1 MHYPA
6 KERGSRPSH
15 RWSNCALS
23 EAKQLGHARKPL
35 GRSQAIA
42 IPLARPLSTSPVRKV
57 PRHFLSLEGRKE
69 TASIA
74 VVSDLRRR
82 KGYKC
87 GDEEGGRLTDNV
99 AARCY
104 DVDESCPKLLEA
116 FTSDLPL
123 SQGRRPRQLRFD
135 RAIDWPLMKRKSAN
149 LQRLT
154 DEEADGRG
162 AGKIFSTKFAVLV
175 APSFSGAA
183 PEGGVRSGCRYQGTP
198 RGAATRTEISLLCSS
213 PYRCDPI
220 SKLSLKNCNILD
232 MRTRERLINLTKN
245 GLNRPRAFRKEA
257 DNGDP

>member
-99 AARCY
+99 AARLNQEIRKKSTPVYGEKEDCRKRDRAGTHCY

-183 PEGGVRSGCRYQGTP
+183 PEGGVRSGCRYL
-198 RGAATRTEISLLCSS
+198 TEFWT
-213 PYRCDPI
+213 
-220 SKLSLKNCNILD
+220 LSD
-232 MRTRERLINLTKN
+232 
-245 GLNRPRAFRKEA
+245 RPKSG
-257 DNGDP
+257 N